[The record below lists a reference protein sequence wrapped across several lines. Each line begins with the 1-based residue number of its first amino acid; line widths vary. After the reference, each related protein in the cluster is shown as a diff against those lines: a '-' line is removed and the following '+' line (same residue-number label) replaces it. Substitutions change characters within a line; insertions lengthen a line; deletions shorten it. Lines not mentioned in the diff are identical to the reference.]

1 MCNRKCASIVHQ
13 MPTNVYDYNEHKNM
27 QFAQQN
33 PPTSVAKGRKKPRK
47 MEGFVEQMVCNSSSL
62 IAYFYATTTLLKNTD
77 VHITTLI

>member
-33 PPTSVAKGRKKPRK
+33 PPTSIAKGKKNPERWK
-47 MEGFVEQMVCNSSSL
+47 DL
-62 IAYFYATTTLLKNTD
+62 
-77 VHITTLI
+77 

>member
-33 PPTSVAKGRKKPRK
+33 PPTSVAKGKKKTPKDGRICRTN
-47 MEGFVEQMVCNSSSL
+47 GLQF
-62 IAYFYATTTLLKNTD
+62 F
-77 VHITTLI
+77 